1 MTELKIF
8 KTKESERVKWVIK
21 CKKTYRADNGDVAFI
36 EGKRYPWRLASYCES
51 DWTGCD
57 VVPVGENGDCL
68 LNTGELCEYFEGV
81 YTSPVTKQGV
91 VIAEDSYTTAIKEL
105 TGAILGMIGEEIGQE
120 GGTDYLRAVHK
131 VDGIVC
137 YTITPEV
144 NAAIQLAKKYQQ
156 LIEGKS

>member
-105 TGAILGMIGEEIGQE
+105 TDAILDLFGDEE
-120 GGTDYLRAVHK
+120 TDREFYQDKDLYMSGK
-131 VDGIVC
+131 
-137 YTITPEV
+137 EV
-144 NAAIQLAKKYQQ
+144 NAAIRLAKKYQQ